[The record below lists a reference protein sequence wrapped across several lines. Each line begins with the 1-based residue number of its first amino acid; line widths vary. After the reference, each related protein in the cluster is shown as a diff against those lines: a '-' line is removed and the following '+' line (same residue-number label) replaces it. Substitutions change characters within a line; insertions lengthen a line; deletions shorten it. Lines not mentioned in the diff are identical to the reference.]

1 MNELLLS
8 HISKLSNTHFVSFGC
23 IKIMIV
29 NEAQVLDED
38 LESVLLLN
46 EIVFTI
52 ELYLKLFK
60 LTFEGF
66 KFFRDDVSCRREI
79 E

>member
-1 MNELLLS
+1 
-8 HISKLSNTHFVSFGC
+8 
-23 IKIMIV
+23 MIV